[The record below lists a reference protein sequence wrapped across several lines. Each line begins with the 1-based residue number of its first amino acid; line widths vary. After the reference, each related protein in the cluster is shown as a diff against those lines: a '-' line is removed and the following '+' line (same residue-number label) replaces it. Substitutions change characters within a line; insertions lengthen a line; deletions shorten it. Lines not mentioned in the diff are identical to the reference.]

1 MIREGSEGSI
11 NIFFRGRLISSFPL
25 TKKKTV
31 KRYLQQGEEIIRK
44 GKGVKIIDQIKT
56 YFLFAEFIYNRKKKN
71 LPIYASDHIQFLN
84 AVMALLRLD
93 IMKNDDKN
101 GYYVAPKKK
110 KKKSKRRI

>member
-11 NIFFRGRLISSFPL
+11 NIFFRGTLVSSFPL

-31 KRYLQQGEEIIRK
+31 ERYLQQGEEIIRK
-44 GKGVKIIDQIKT
+44 GKNVKILDQIKA
-56 YFLFAEFIYNRKKKN
+56 YFLFANFIYDRKKKN

-84 AVMALLRLD
+84 AVMALIRLE
-93 IMKNDDKN
+93 IMQNDDEN

-110 KKKSKRRI
+110 KSKSRI